1 MNMPSWGDDIYEET
15 EGKFLRMTDKEWRS
29 YCEHKLA
36 KLRHE
41 KMKRSRVF
49 HEVVNWMD
57 SIDYIRSDR
66 WERTIKKNKGEFEDD
81 FNQWLDLLY
90 DNTKTEYAEELMED
104 LEEFLIET
112 PIAWRIKKE
121 LYYYSKK

>member
-1 MNMPSWGDDIYEET
+1 MNMPSWGDEIYEET

-29 YCEHKLA
+29 YCEQKLA

-90 DNTKTEYAEELMED
+90 DNTKNEYAEELMED
-104 LEEFLIET
+104 LEEFLMET

-121 LYYYSKK
+121 LYYFSKK